1 MSSKRARR
9 ASSPHPVTPFVAAI
23 PTSPLPSVV
32 AQGTPVSE
40 RKTPRPRSIQASPDV
55 RPRRSSLKPAA
66 VSQPAQNILDRFRNG
81 DSSNT
86 FSGILSGDIPQTPP
100 LPSYLNASTAVGV
113 NRERSSSRTRSPV
126 VDNRGDDAATSSPYF
141 ARISH
146 QRDPK
151 PPPSPGPT
159 STSRARSKSK
169 SRREPSELQDSE
181 SESPVL
187 PKLDFRL
194 PVSIQE
200 QNNFSDDSPSPRP
213 SRSTVSSRV
222 PLKSSRR
229 AVIETDN
236 VTPMEP
242 RRYSHRVPVPRG
254 GELSTPD
261 PSLLSPEPVTSPPRD
276 LQKLGHFRVVNA
288 DPYGES
294 SDDLG
299 RSGSSRFSPIPRQTP
314 PVEFQRRFPFETSQL
329 QSGRGPANESGPLS
343 PLTNA
348 HRSPSASSG
357 LPERE
362 KLLELWATAKTEPHR
377 SDDRRERRKSHSV
390 NDMRKASLSVPDT
403 PGATARPPG
412 PSDSPAS
419 QPRTPQ
425 LSSRAFTAGAPKPE
439 SLTPRSSR
447 PPQSQIFPS
456 SSPSP
461 TTTVFDTTPRRGA
474 LSKESEARTDKKPN
488 RSRRN
493 TEVKQVDASPKERS
507 HALRGLFDKLGLG
520 FAFEQA
526 PQEIGLVNDCQ
537 SSIPTPSLDH
547 PFGSTDDFGEQPN
560 PMMPVYAADNKVDRQ
575 TALFAALSSTSPH
588 GRLEPEPEDFYES
601 SRPISDEGDERDF
614 VQVHVLDD
622 DDGNAFGLTAATS
635 LNRISASPNPDAA
648 SDPTN
653 GRHVSQS
660 NIDDLYFSLEPLQT
674 NVGHPASSK
683 RVSYDHAPRDRERF
697 RGPRD
702 SNSRAPSRGPREDGG
717 NSQYGASWTHGYD
730 SRLPSP
736 PPPASSPS
744 IVIQPSTSIS
754 SNDALPR
761 APSIESMSQYSDNES
776 VIEDREATNHHSWS
790 PDAVGLGPEPKHSK
804 AGAHDALYDASVNG
818 GGVFADKRSTGIR
831 QPDGRSQERSQSSH
845 SSIDDASSGSG
856 QPTIDKPLA
865 SAPKT
870 WKSTLP
876 ADALRSLLEKYGAI
890 EMRRQEVLWEL
901 CNTEQEFVESL
912 RTILRLFVQPLRTK
926 DGKWIPGLPPDV
938 SFLFDSLDDIVDL
951 HSRISTALLDKRST
965 QYPIVLHVAEALRT
979 FVPHLEVHQPY
990 LVRLEVASQL
1000 IAEMAQDRHSDLGE
1014 FIRIQT
1020 ASPECA
1026 GMPLSSFLLK
1036 PIQRLMKYPLFFKR
1050 LLELTPRNHADY
1062 LATFSLM
1069 HSTDMVIKVMQEVKA
1084 REDEYDLVKS
1094 LTERIRG
1101 LPDGFLLASRERR
1114 LIAQGLLR
1122 RVSPNEKDRVQFES
1136 SPASLPGPTVAEPL
1150 KPTPATPSQ
1159 TRLPFNANMNK
1170 LFPIT
1175 SPRFQQPFD
1184 PKLQSYGQYSRPDS
1198 MASDLSTEPSFGD
1211 AVSDGTR
1218 STTSSS
1224 GIVSPSTT
1232 AQSMRPDSIASS
1244 CASFD
1249 KNYMSRDPY
1258 AAYQESAGL
1267 RRRSSLRSLKGKHE
1281 VPIYAFVFT
1290 DLVLLTAPVSER
1302 NPLRS
1307 PKSGESK
1314 DSWRVLD
1321 DVGISRVL
1329 GVKNLSGKLDHDH
1342 LLSIDLLPMTPGQDR
1357 DLLSSPYAITVYISL
1372 PERMTS
1378 RMALAPPNILEEA
1391 RLKWFDA
1398 FNKCSSHTFRSLCF
1412 PPKPGSD
1419 ILGSLSS
1426 LPKSRESV
1434 FAMLSSGTPLLRSPS
1449 QLTMNGG
1456 RRPDEEESPERLERQ
1471 WWSEQFQ
1478 KVMRE
1483 MERGEIPWMTSDV
1496 NSTMAVQPQHR
1507 RTADPKRASVM
1518 GGPRPLLLGSKLSST
1533 SATEERKGGLLRSL
1547 SRKGR

>member
-23 PTSPLPSVV
+23 PTSPLPSAV
-32 AQGTPVSE
+32 AQGTPVPE

-66 VSQPAQNILDRFRNG
+66 VAQPTQNILDRFRNG

-86 FSGILSGDIPQTPP
+86 FSGALQGDIPQTPP

-113 NRERSSSRTRSPV
+113 NRERSGSHTRSPV

-141 ARISH
+141 ARTSH

-181 SESPVL
+181 SESPVP

-194 PVSIQE
+194 PVSLQE
-200 QNNFSDDSPSPRP
+200 QNIFSDDSPSPR
-213 SRSTVSSRV
+213 SSRPTASSRA

-229 AVIETDN
+229 AAVETDN
-236 VTPMEP
+236 VVPMEP

-254 GELSTPD
+254 GELGTPD
-261 PSLLSPEPVTSPPRD
+261 PSLLPSEPVTSPPRD
-276 LQKLGHFRVVNA
+276 LQKLGYFRVVNA
-288 DPYGES
+288 DSHGES

-299 RSGSSRFSPIPRQTP
+299 RSGSSRFSPTPRQTP

-329 QSGRGPANESGPLS
+329 QGGRGPANESGPLS

-357 LPERE
+357 LLERE
-362 KLLELWATAKTEPHR
+362 KLLELKATAKMEPHR
-377 SDDRRERRKSHSV
+377 SDDRRERRKSHGV
-390 NDMRKASLSVPDT
+390 NDTRKASRSVPDT
-403 PGATARPPG
+403 SGATARPTRP
-412 PSDSPAS
+412 PDSPAS

-447 PPQSQIFPS
+447 PPQSQTFPS

-461 TTTVFDTTPRRGA
+461 TTTVLDTTPRRGII
-474 LSKESEARTDKKPN
+474 SKESEARTDKKPN

-526 PQEIGLVNDCQ
+526 PQEIGPVNDYQ

-560 PMMPVYAADNKVDRQ
+560 PMMPVSPADNKVDRQ

-588 GRLEPEPEDFYES
+588 SRSEPEPEHEDFYES
-601 SRPISDEGDERDF
+601 SRPISDDGDERDF

-648 SDPTN
+648 SDPAD
-653 GRHVSQS
+653 GRHVGQS
-660 NIDDLYFSLEPLQT
+660 NIDDLYFSLEPSPA
-674 NVGHPASSK
+674 NVKHLASSK
-683 RVSYDHAPRDRERF
+683 PVPYDHAPRDRERS
-697 RGPRD
+697 RGTRD
-702 SNSRAPSRGPREDGG
+702 SNSRAASRGPREDGG
-717 NSQYGASWTHGYD
+717 NNQYGAAWTNGYD

-736 PPPASSPS
+736 SLPASSPS

-776 VIEDREATNHHSWS
+776 LIEDREAPNHHSWS
-790 PDAVGLGPEPKHSK
+790 PDAVGLGPEPKHSRV
-804 AGAHDALYDASVNG
+804 GAHDALYDTSVNG
-818 GGVFADKRSTGIR
+818 AGVFADKRSAGAR
-831 QPDGRSQERSQSSH
+831 QPDGRSQEHSQSSR
-845 SSIDDASSGSG
+845 SSTDDASSGSG

-865 SAPKT
+865 SASKT

-890 EMRRQEVLWEL
+890 EMRRQEVIWEL

-926 DGKWIPGLPPDV
+926 NGKWIPGLPPDV
-938 SFLFDSLDDIVDL
+938 SFLFDWLDDIIRL
-951 HSRISTALLDKRST
+951 HSHISTALLDIRSA
-965 QYPIVLHVAEALRT
+965 QYPIVLQVAEALRA
-979 FVPHLEVHQPY
+979 FVPCLEFHQPY

-1036 PIQRLMKYPLFFKR
+1036 PIQRLMKYPLFFK
-1050 LLELTPRNHADY
+1050 
-1062 LATFSLM
+1062 
-1069 HSTDMVIKVMQEVKA
+1069 V
-1084 REDEYDLVKS
+1084 
-1094 LTERIRG
+1094 
-1101 LPDGFLLASRERR
+1101 
-1114 LIAQGLLR
+1114 
-1122 RVSPNEKDRVQFES
+1122 
-1136 SPASLPGPTVAEPL
+1136 
-1150 KPTPATPSQ
+1150 
-1159 TRLPFNANMNK
+1159 
-1170 LFPIT
+1170 
-1175 SPRFQQPFD
+1175 
-1184 PKLQSYGQYSRPDS
+1184 
-1198 MASDLSTEPSFGD
+1198 
-1211 AVSDGTR
+1211 
-1218 STTSSS
+1218 
-1224 GIVSPSTT
+1224 
-1232 AQSMRPDSIASS
+1232 
-1244 CASFD
+1244 C
-1249 KNYMSRDPY
+1249 
-1258 AAYQESAGL
+1258 
-1267 RRRSSLRSLKGKHE
+1267 
-1281 VPIYAFVFT
+1281 
-1290 DLVLLTAPVSER
+1290 
-1302 NPLRS
+1302 
-1307 PKSGESK
+1307 
-1314 DSWRVLD
+1314 
-1321 DVGISRVL
+1321 
-1329 GVKNLSGKLDHDH
+1329 
-1342 LLSIDLLPMTPGQDR
+1342 
-1357 DLLSSPYAITVYISL
+1357 
-1372 PERMTS
+1372 
-1378 RMALAPPNILEEA
+1378 
-1391 RLKWFDA
+1391 
-1398 FNKCSSHTFRSLCF
+1398 
-1412 PPKPGSD
+1412 
-1419 ILGSLSS
+1419 
-1426 LPKSRESV
+1426 
-1434 FAMLSSGTPLLRSPS
+1434 
-1449 QLTMNGG
+1449 
-1456 RRPDEEESPERLERQ
+1456 
-1471 WWSEQFQ
+1471 
-1478 KVMRE
+1478 
-1483 MERGEIPWMTSDV
+1483 
-1496 NSTMAVQPQHR
+1496 
-1507 RTADPKRASVM
+1507 
-1518 GGPRPLLLGSKLSST
+1518 
-1533 SATEERKGGLLRSL
+1533 
-1547 SRKGR
+1547 